1 VDVEAIA
8 TDKARTAD
16 ERAAARLQGWIDD
29 YSPFVDAPDE
39 LTPPNG
45 STPEAWLKFLRA
57 VAQFP
62 EGDFADRFAL
72 ATRHIRDAGVTHRVY
87 SEDTERVWP
96 LSPLPLI
103 LSEQEWA
110 EIEAGVVQRA
120 ELLEAVLGDLYG
132 EGRLIAD
139 GYLPAAAVTGSDD
152 FVRAMRGVK
161 LPGGRPMHLYAADLG
176 RGPDGKWWVL
186 GDRTQAPSGAG
197 YALENR
203 MVLSRAFPQLY
214 TTMNVKRLAPFF
226 SDFRVGLTAAA
237 QRVEPRICLLTPG
250 PFSESY
256 FEQAHLARYLGFL
269 LVEGDDLV
277 VRDGVVYIRTI
288 AGLKRTDVIW
298 RRVDADFVDP
308 MELNGA
314 SRLGV
319 PGLLEAVRAGGV
331 VLSNMPGSGVM
342 ESNALL
348 SFLPALSQRLL
359 GAPLK
364 LPNVATWWCGQP
376 AERDLVERRIDT
388 MAIGAAFG
396 GKGHP
401 AIARGPRL
409 LSDLSPDERSSLRA
423 AMHAR
428 PVDFVGQEVV
438 RLSTTPT
445 LRDGRLQPS
454 PFVLRVYA
462 AATADGWRIMPG
474 GFCRISDR
482 KDARALSMGEG
493 AQASDV
499 WVIAEKPVD
508 RVTLL
513 TQRDASK
520 VRRIQG
526 NLPSRAA
533 DNLFWLGRYLERA
546 ESTLRIVR
554 SLYTSLMDPDAATHS
569 AGETLDK
576 LQTLL
581 IRSGAVDVEDDE
593 EVPRG
598 KVTEVALAALYD
610 EAAYGSV
617 ICQVGSAR
625 RAASSLRE
633 RLAEDFWKLLLRLE
647 NRLKGHKTSL
657 ATEAE
662 ALEQTEAAIQD
673 LSMLSGLT
681 QENMNRVAGWRFL
694 DMGRRIERGAN
705 TCRLMARL
713 AADDATNDDLDLL
726 LDLIDSQ
733 ITYRSRYLE
742 GASLAPVRDLVM
754 LDPYNPRSLA
764 FQVEALKDHL
774 AALPRLQDDG
784 MPEAPEKLLTRLACQ
799 VEVQDAAVLD
809 PETALG
815 LEHMLLDLSDSVTD
829 RYFLQGAHATPTKKL
844 GGLA

>member
-1 VDVEAIA
+1 
-8 TDKARTAD
+8 
-16 ERAAARLQGWIDD
+16 
-29 YSPFVDAPDE
+29 
-39 LTPPNG
+39 
-45 STPEAWLKFLRA
+45 
-57 VAQFP
+57 
-62 EGDFADRFAL
+62 
-72 ATRHIRDAGVTHRVY
+72 
-87 SEDTERVWP
+87 
-96 LSPLPLI
+96 
-103 LSEQEWA
+103 
-110 EIEAGVVQRA
+110 
-120 ELLEAVLGDLYG
+120 
-132 EGRLIAD
+132 
-139 GYLPAAAVTGSDD
+139 
-152 FVRAMRGVK
+152 
-161 LPGGRPMHLYAADLG
+161 
-176 RGPDGKWWVL
+176 
-186 GDRTQAPSGAG
+186 
-197 YALENR
+197 
-203 MVLSRAFPQLY
+203 
-214 TTMNVKRLAPFF
+214 
-226 SDFRVGLTAAA
+226 
-237 QRVEPRICLLTPG
+237 
-250 PFSESY
+250 
-256 FEQAHLARYLGFL
+256 
-269 LVEGDDLV
+269 
-277 VRDGVVYIRTI
+277 
-288 AGLKRTDVIW
+288 
-298 RRVDADFVDP
+298 
-308 MELNGA
+308 
-314 SRLGV
+314 
-319 PGLLEAVRAGGV
+319 LEAVRAGGV

-348 SFLPALSQRLL
+348 SFLPALSRHLL
-359 GAPLK
+359 GSALK

-376 AERDLVERRIDT
+376 AERDLVEQRIDT

-401 AIARGPRL
+401 AVARGPRL
-409 LSDLSPDERSSLRA
+409 LSDLSPDERASLRA

-499 WVIAEKPVD
+499 WVIAQKPVD

-513 TQRDASK
+513 AQRDTAK
-520 VRRIQG
+520 VRRIKG

-581 IRSGAVDVEDDE
+581 IRSGAVEVGDDE
-593 EVPRG
+593 VVPRG
-598 KVTEVALAALYD
+598 KVTDTALSALYD
-610 EAAYGSV
+610 DDAYGSV
-617 ICQVGSAR
+617 ISQVGSAR

-633 RLAEDFWKLLLRLE
+633 RLAEDFWKLLLLE
-647 NRLKGHKTSL
+647 NRLKGHKTSR

-662 ALEQTEAAIQD
+662 GLEQTEAAIQD

-713 AADDATNDDLDLL
+713 AADDATPDDLDLL

-742 GASLAPVRDLVM
+742 GVALAPVRDLVM

-784 MPEAPEKLLTRLACQ
+784 MPEAPEKLLTRLACD
-799 VEVQDAAVLD
+799 VGVQDAADLD
-809 PETALG
+809 PRAAL
-815 LEHMLLDLSDSVTD
+815 EFEQMLLDLSDSVTD

>member
-1 VDVEAIA
+1 VDVEAIVTTTA
-8 TDKARTAD
+8 KAAHD
-16 ERAAARLQGWIDD
+16 RAAARLQGWIEG
-29 YSPFVDAPDE
+29 YRPFVDAPDE
-39 LTPPNG
+39 LAPPEGGTPQ
-45 STPEAWLKFLRA
+45 AWLRFLGA
-57 VAQFP
+57 VAQFSDG
-62 EGDFADRFAL
+62 EFADRFAL
-72 ATRHIRDAGVTHRVY
+72 ATRHIRDAGVTHRIY
-87 SEDTERVWP
+87 SEDAERVWP

-103 LSEQEWA
+103 LSEDAWA
-110 EIEAGVVQRA
+110 EIEAGVIQRA
-120 ELLEAVLGDLYG
+120 ELLEAVLTDLYG

-139 GYLPAAAVTGSDD
+139 GHLPAAAVTGSDD
-152 FVRAMRGVK
+152 FVRAMRGVR

-203 MVLSRAFPQLY
+203 MVLSRAFPDLY
-214 TTMNVKRLAPFF
+214 NTMNVKRLAPFF
-226 SDFRVGLTAAA
+226 ADFRAGLTAAA

-256 FEQAHLARYLGFL
+256 FEQAQLARYLGFL

-288 AGLKRTDVIW
+288 AGLKRADVLW

-331 VLSNMPGSGVM
+331 VVSNMPGSGVM
-342 ESNALL
+342 ESNAML
-348 SFLPALSQRLL
+348 SFLPALSRRIL
-359 GAPLK
+359 GEPLK

-376 AERDLVERRIDT
+376 AERDLVEQRIDT

-409 LSDLSPDERSSLRA
+409 LSDLAPDERESLLA
-423 AMHAR
+423 ALRAR

-445 LRDGRLQPS
+445 LRDGELQPG

-462 AATADGWRIMPG
+462 AATETGWRIMPG
-474 GFCRISDR
+474 GFCRVSDR
-482 KDARALSMGEG
+482 RDARALSMGEG

-499 WVIAEKPVD
+499 WVIAETPVES
-508 RVTLL
+508 VTLL
-513 TQRDASK
+513 AQRENAR

-546 ESTLRIVR
+546 EGTLRIVR

-576 LQTLL
+576 LLILL
-581 IRSGAVDVEDDE
+581 VRSGAVVGDEDA

-598 KVTEVALAALYD
+598 KVTEVALSALYD
-610 EAAYGSV
+610 EEAYGSV
-617 ICQVGSAR
+617 IRQVGSAR
-625 RAASSLRE
+625 RAAASLRE

-647 NRLKGHKTSL
+647 NRLKGRKTSL

-662 ALEQTEAAIQD
+662 GLEQTEAAIQD

-705 TCRLMARL
+705 ACRLMARL
-713 AADDATNDDLDLL
+713 AADDATSDDLDLL

-742 GASLAPVRDLVM
+742 GVSLAPVRDLVM

-784 MPEAPEKLLTRLACQ
+784 MPEAPEKLLTRLACD
-799 VEVQDAAVLD
+799 VAVQDAAALD
-809 PETALG
+809 PEIALG
-815 LEHMLLDLSDSVTD
+815 FQQMLLDLSDSVTD

>member
-1 VDVEAIA
+1 
-8 TDKARTAD
+8 
-16 ERAAARLQGWIDD
+16 
-29 YSPFVDAPDE
+29 
-39 LTPPNG
+39 
-45 STPEAWLKFLRA
+45 
-57 VAQFP
+57 
-62 EGDFADRFAL
+62 
-72 ATRHIRDAGVTHRVY
+72 
-87 SEDTERVWP
+87 
-96 LSPLPLI
+96 
-103 LSEQEWA
+103 
-110 EIEAGVVQRA
+110 
-120 ELLEAVLGDLYG
+120 
-132 EGRLIAD
+132 
-139 GYLPAAAVTGSDD
+139 
-152 FVRAMRGVK
+152 M
-161 LPGGRPMHLYAADLG
+161 
-176 RGPDGKWWVL
+176 
-186 GDRTQAPSGAG
+186 
-197 YALENR
+197 
-203 MVLSRAFPQLY
+203 
-214 TTMNVKRLAPFF
+214 
-226 SDFRVGLTAAA
+226 
-237 QRVEPRICLLTPG
+237 
-250 PFSESY
+250 
-256 FEQAHLARYLGFL
+256 
-269 LVEGDDLV
+269 
-277 VRDGVVYIRTI
+277 
-288 AGLKRTDVIW
+288 
-298 RRVDADFVDP
+298 
-308 MELNGA
+308 
-314 SRLGV
+314 
-319 PGLLEAVRAGGV
+319 
-331 VLSNMPGSGVM
+331 
-342 ESNALL
+342 L
-348 SFLPALSQRLL
+348 SFLPALSRRLL

-376 AERDLVERRIDT
+376 AERDLVERHIDT

-401 AIARGPRL
+401 AISRGPRL
-409 LSDLSPDERSSLRA
+409 LSDLEPDERASLRA

-445 LRDGRLQPS
+445 LRDGQLQPS

-462 AATADGWRIMPG
+462 AATTDGWRIMPG
-474 GFCRISDR
+474 GFCRVSDR
-482 KDARALSMGEG
+482 RDARALSMGEG

-499 WVIAEKPVD
+499 WVIADNPVE

-513 TQRDASK
+513 TQRDTAK

-581 IRSGAVDVEDDE
+581 IRSGAVVDDEDE
-593 EVPRG
+593 EVLRG
-598 KVTEVALAALYD
+598 KVTEVALSALYD

-617 ICQVGSAR
+617 IRQVGSAR

-647 NRLKGHKTSL
+647 NRLKGGKARL

-662 ALEQTEAAIQD
+662 GLEQTEAAIQD
-673 LSMLSGLT
+673 LSMLSGLI

-694 DMGRRIERGAN
+694 DMGRRIERGASA
-705 TCRLMARL
+705 CRLMARL
-713 AADDATNDDLDLL
+713 AADDATSDDLDLL

-742 GASLAPVRDLVM
+742 GVSLAPVRDLVM

-774 AALPRLQDDG
+774 GALPRLQDDG
-784 MPEAPEKLLTRLACQ
+784 MPEAPQTLLARLACD
-799 VEVQDAAVLD
+799 VAVQDAASLD
-809 PETALG
+809 PDKALD
-815 LEHMLLDLSDSVTD
+815 LQQMLLDLSDSVTD

>member
-1 VDVEAIA
+1 VDVEAVGKETIGA
-8 TDKARTAD
+8 AD
-16 ERAAARLQGWIDD
+16 DRAAARLQGWIDG
-29 YSPFVDAPDE
+29 YRPFVDTPDE
-39 LTPPNG
+39 LAPPDG
-45 STPEAWLKFLRA
+45 STPEAWLRFLRA
-57 VAQFP
+57 VAQIP
-62 EGDFADRFAL
+62 EADFADRFAL
-72 ATRHIRDAGVTHRVY
+72 ATRHIRDAGVTHRIY
-87 SEDTERVWP
+87 SEDAERIWP
-96 LSPLPLI
+96 LGPLPLI
-103 LSEQEWA
+103 LSEEEWA

-120 ELLEAVLGDLYG
+120 ELLEAVLNDLYG
-132 EGRLIAD
+132 DGRLIAD

-161 LPGGRPMHLYAADLG
+161 LPGGRPLHLYAVDLG

-203 MVLSRAFPQLY
+203 MVLSRAFPSLY
-214 TTMNVKRLAPFF
+214 NAMNVKRLAPFF
-226 SDFRVGLTAAA
+226 ADFRAGLTAAA
-237 QRVEPRICLLTPG
+237 QRIEPRICLLTPG

-288 AGLKRTDVIW
+288 AGLKRADVIW

-331 VLSNMPGSGVM
+331 VVSNMPGSGVM

-348 SFLPALSQRLL
+348 SFLPALSRRLL

-376 AERDLVERRIDT
+376 AERELVERRIDT

-396 GKGHP
+396 RKGHP
-401 AIARGPRL
+401 AVAGGPRL
-409 LSDLSPDERSSLRA
+409 LSDLAPDERASLRA

-445 LRDGRLQPS
+445 FRDGRLQPS

-474 GFCRISDR
+474 GFCRVSDR

-493 AQASDV
+493 ALASDV
-499 WVIAEKPVD
+499 WVIAQTPVES
-508 RVTLL
+508 VTLL
-513 TQRDASK
+513 AQRDNAK
-520 VRRIQG
+520 VRRIKG

-576 LQTLL
+576 LLTLL
-581 IRSGAVDVEDDE
+581 LRSGAVVDDKED
-593 EVPRG
+593 VPRS
-598 KVTEVALAALYD
+598 KVTQLALSALYD
-610 EAAYGSV
+610 ETAYGSV
-617 ICQVGSAR
+617 IGQVGSAR
-625 RAASSLRE
+625 RAAASLRE

-647 NRLKGHKTSL
+647 SRLKGRKTSA
-657 ATEAE
+657 ATGAE
-662 ALEQTEAAIQD
+662 GLEQTEAAIQD

-694 DMGRRIERGAN
+694 DMGRRIERGAHA
-705 TCRLMARL
+705 CRLMARL

-742 GASLAPVRDLVM
+742 GVALGPVRDLVM

-784 MPEAPEKLLTRLACQ
+784 MPEAPEKLLARLACE
-799 VEVQDAAVLD
+799 VEVQDAADLD
-809 PETALG
+809 PAKALDF
-815 LEHMLLDLSDSVTD
+815 EQMLFDLSDSVTD
-829 RYFLQGAHATPTKKL
+829 RYFLQGPHATPTKKL